1 MVFFTEIRKL
11 FPKYLMDSSTA
22 LKAFMEAF
30 SENLIRLRKDKFGTM
45 DEVATNSKFDSSNYN
60 KLEKGKGNPTI
71 ETLLKIA
78 SALEINPKEL
88 FDFEFDILKHK
99 IEE

>member
-1 MVFFTEIRKL
+1 MDFFTEIRKL
-11 FPKYLMDSSTA
+11 FSKYKMDSSLV

-30 SENLIRLRKDKFGTM
+30 SENLIRMRKEKFDTM
-45 DEVATNSKFDSSNYN
+45 DEVAINSKFDSSNYN
-60 KLEKGKGNPTI
+60 KFEKGKGNPTV

-78 SALEINPKEL
+78 SLLEINPKDL
-88 FDFEFDILKHK
+88 FDFDFDIKKYK

>member
-1 MVFFTEIRKL
+1 MN
-11 FPKYLMDSSTA
+11 SSTV

-30 SENLIRLRKDKFGTM
+30 SENLIRLRKEKFDTM
-45 DEVATNSKFDSSNYN
+45 DEVAINSKFDSSNYN

-78 SALEINPKEL
+78 SLLEINPKEL
-88 FDFEFDILKHK
+88 FDFDFDIKKHK

>member
-1 MVFFTEIRKL
+1 
-11 FPKYLMDSSTA
+11 MDSSTL

-30 SENLIRLRKDKFGTM
+30 SENLIRLRKEKFDTM
-45 DEVATNSKFDSSNYN
+45 DEVAINSKFDSSNYN
-60 KLEKGKGNPTI
+60 KLENGKGNPTI

-78 SALEINPKEL
+78 SLLEINPKEL
-88 FDFEFDILKHK
+88 FDFDFDITNYK